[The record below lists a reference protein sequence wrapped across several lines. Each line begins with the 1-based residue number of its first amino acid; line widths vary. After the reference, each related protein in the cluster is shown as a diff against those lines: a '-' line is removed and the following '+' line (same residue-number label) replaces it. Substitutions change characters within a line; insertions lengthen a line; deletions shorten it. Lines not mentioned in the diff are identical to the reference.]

1 MTDYTPGT
9 PNHAPDAGNPD
20 SSAQVKPS
28 STVNSSRRGNSLL
41 PDLASRQILRKKR
54 ARRDKIA
61 HWGITTAG
69 YGVVVALLTI
79 FVYLFYEVAPILR
92 GAAIDEQHQFA
103 LPEQQ
108 SETFR
113 LLVDR
118 YEILGIQY
126 TRSAETVFFNAETG
140 EEQLRVAVPL
150 PEGAV
155 VRSFGY
161 AETISNTVVFGL
173 DNGSALLARHAF
185 DVSFPDSQ
193 RVVAPRLDFPLGES
207 AIQIDQQGQALTH
220 ITTEVLSRGGATTA
234 IAAVTQDNRLLLAR
248 MTSRE
253 NLLTGAVQLTTDV
266 QTLPAI
272 PGNAQQLMLDKS
284 LRNLF
289 VLDDQGRIHF
299 YDIVNPAQARLIE
312 SVDVGRGERVTAV
325 EFLVGSV
332 SIVVGTESGNLSQW
346 FLVRENDNANDFTLT
361 LIREF
366 RNHGAAIT
374 AIAPELTRKGFIVV
388 DAAGQL
394 GVHYGSSSRTL
405 YLDEVSDNSLS
416 HIAISQINGRVLWLD
431 SEQQVSSASLWNE
444 HPQLSWAAMWN
455 KVWYEG
461 REDPEYIW
469 QSSSGSDE
477 FESKFSLVPLTI
489 GTLKAAFYAML
500 FATPLAVA
508 GAIYTAY
515 FMTPKQR
522 GLVKPSIESMGALP
536 TVILGFLAGLWLAP
550 FVENNL
556 PAIFSFF
563 LLMPVVLLLFALIW
577 TNLPAGFRSKI
588 PEGWEAA
595 ISVPVILTFGFIC
608 VQSSPWVEVWF
619 FDGSMRQWFT
629 DIGINYDQRNALIV
643 GIAMGFA
650 VIPTIFSIAE
660 DAVFTVPRHLTQGS
674 LALGATRW
682 QTVMGVVLPTASPGM
697 FSAVMMG
704 FGRAVGETMIVL
716 MATGNSPVV
725 NFNIFEGMRTLSA
738 NIAVEL
744 PETAV
749 GSSHFRVLFLAALV
763 LLALTFIVNTLAEII
778 RQRLR
783 ERYSNL

>member
-1 MTDYTPGT
+1 
-9 PNHAPDAGNPD
+9 
-20 SSAQVKPS
+20 
-28 STVNSSRRGNSLL
+28 
-41 PDLASRQILRKKR
+41 
-54 ARRDKIA
+54 
-61 HWGITTAG
+61 
-69 YGVVVALLTI
+69 
-79 FVYLFYEVAPILR
+79 
-92 GAAIDEQHQFA
+92 
-103 LPEQQ
+103 
-108 SETFR
+108 
-113 LLVDR
+113 
-118 YEILGIQY
+118 
-126 TRSAETVFFNAETG
+126 
-140 EEQLRVAVPL
+140 
-150 PEGAV
+150 
-155 VRSFGY
+155 
-161 AETISNTVVFGL
+161 
-173 DNGSALLARHAF
+173 
-185 DVSFPDSQ
+185 
-193 RVVAPRLDFPLGES
+193 LGES

-220 ITTEVLSRGGATTA
+220 ITTEVLARGGATTA

-253 NLLTGAVQLTTDV
+253 NLLTGAVQVTTDV

-299 YDIVNPAQARLIE
+299 YDIVNPAQARLVE

-332 SIVVGTESGNLSQW
+332 SLVVGTESGNLSQW

-374 AIAPELTRKGFIVV
+374 AIAPEHTRKGFIVV

-405 YLDEVSDNSLS
+405 FLDEVSDNSLS

-431 SEQQVSSASLWNE
+431 SEQQVSSASMWNE

-489 GTLKAAFYAML
+489 GTLKAALYAML
-500 FATPLAVA
+500 FATPLAIA

-522 GLVKPSIESMGALP
+522 GLVKPAIESMGALP

-563 LLMPVVLLLFALIW
+563 LLMPVVLLVFALVW

-595 ISVPVILTFGFIC
+595 ISVPVILMFGLIC
-608 VQSSPWVEVWF
+608 VQSSPWVEVWL

-682 QTVMGVVLPTASPGM
+682 QTVMGVVLPTASPGI

>member
-1 MTDYTPGT
+1 MTDKNPGT
-9 PNHAPDAGNPD
+9 PSIAAADK
-20 SSAQVKPS
+20 KPAEPLAMTLTRKS
-28 STVNSSRRGNSLL
+28 GSSLL
-41 PDLASRQILRKKR
+41 PDLASRITLRKKR
-54 ARRDKIA
+54 ARRDKLA
-61 HWGITTAG
+61 RWGITTAG

-92 GAAIDEQHQFA
+92 GASIDNQHQYS

-108 SETFR
+108 SDTHR
-113 LLVDR
+113 LLIDR
-118 YEILGIQY
+118 YEMLGIQY
-126 TRSAETVFFNAETG
+126 TGAGEAVFFDAASG
-140 EEQLRVAVPL
+140 AEQLRVAIPVP
-150 PEGAV
+150 PGANV
-155 VRSFGY
+155 SSFGY
-161 AETISNTVVFGL
+161 GETISNTVVYGF
-173 DNGSALLARHAF
+173 DNGAAVLARHAF
-185 DVSFPDSQ
+185 RVSFPNDQ
-193 RVVAPRLDFPLGES
+193 RVVAPRIDYPLGES
-207 AIQIDQQGQALTH
+207 AVQIDPQGQPLRL
-220 ITTEVLSRGGATTA
+220 ITTEVLARGAATTA
-234 IAAVTQDNRLLLAR
+234 VAAVTQDNRLLLTR
-248 MTSRE
+248 ITSRS
-253 NLLTGAVQLTTDV
+253 NLLTGAVQLNTSV
-266 QTLPAI
+266 QTLPPI
-272 PGNAQQLMLDKS
+272 PGRAQQLLLDKS

-289 VLDDQGRIHF
+289 VLDDQGVIHY
-299 YDIVNPAQARLIE
+299 YDIVDPAQARLVE
-312 SVDVGRGERVTAV
+312 SVNAGQGERITAA

-332 SIVVGTESGNLSQW
+332 SIVIGTESGKLSQW
-346 FLVRENDNANDFTLT
+346 FLVRDENNNSTLT
-361 LIREF
+361 QIREF
-366 RNHGAAIT
+366 DSHEASIT
-374 AIAPELTRKGFIVV
+374 AIAPEHTRKGFIAV
-388 DAAGQL
+388 DAAGQV

-405 YLDEVSDNSLS
+405 YLDQVSERGLAN
-416 HIAISQINGRVLWLD
+416 IAISQINSRLLWLD
-431 SEQQVSSASLWNE
+431 DQQQVSSASLWNE

-489 GTLKAAFYAML
+489 GTLKAALYAML
-500 FATPLAVA
+500 FAMPLAIA

-515 FMTPKQR
+515 FMTPKLR
-522 GLVKPSIESMGALP
+522 GVVKPSIEIMEALP

-556 PAIFSFF
+556 PAVFSFF
-563 LLMPVVLLLFALIW
+563 LLMPLMLLLFAFLW
-577 TNLPAGFRSKI
+577 TRLPGGLRSHI

-595 ISVPVILTFGFIC
+595 LCVPVILIFGTVC
-608 VQSSPWVEVWF
+608 VQSSPWVEVWLF
-619 FDGSMRQWFT
+619 NGSMRQWFT
-629 DIGINYDQRNALIV
+629 DIGVNYDQRNALIV

-682 QTVMGVVLPTASPGM
+682 QTVMGVVLPTASPGI

-763 LLALTFIVNTLAEII
+763 LLALTFVVNTLAEII

-783 ERYSNL
+783 QRYSNL

>member
-1 MTDYTPGT
+1 MTDNTPAT
-9 PNHAPDAGNPD
+9 SHAPAGGNPD
-20 SSAQVKPS
+20 SEAQAQSLK
-28 STVNSSRRGNSLL
+28 TVNSSKRGVSLL
-41 PDLASRQILRKKR
+41 PDLASRMILRKKR
-54 ARRDKIA
+54 ARRDKLA
-61 HWGITTAG
+61 RWGITIAG

-92 GAAIDEQHQFA
+92 GAAIDEQHQFT

-108 SETFR
+108 SETDR
-113 LLVDR
+113 LLLDR

-126 TRSAETVFFNAETG
+126 TRNAEAVFFSTETG
-140 EEQLRVAVPL
+140 DEQLRVALPL
-150 PEGAV
+150 PDGAAV
-155 VRSFGY
+155 SSFGY
-161 AETISNTVVFGL
+161 GETISNTVVYGL
-173 DNGSALLARHAF
+173 DNGSAMLARHAF
-185 DVSFPDSQ
+185 DVSFPDNQ
-193 RVVAPRLDFPLGES
+193 RVVLPRLDFPLGES
-207 AIQIDQQGQALTH
+207 AIQIDQQGQPLTH
-220 ITTEVLSRGGATTA
+220 ITTEVLARGGATTA

-248 MTSRE
+248 ITSRE
-253 NLLTGAVQLTTDV
+253 NLLTGAVQVTTDV

-272 PGNAQQLMLDKS
+272 PGSAQQIMLDKS

-299 YDIVNPAQARLIE
+299 YDIVNPAQARLVE
-312 SVDVGRGERVTAV
+312 SVDVGRGDRVTAV

-374 AIAPELTRKGFIVV
+374 AIAPEHTRKGFIAV

-405 YLDEVSDNSLS
+405 FLDEVSDNSLS

-431 SEQQVSSASLWNE
+431 SEQQVSSASMWNE

-489 GTLKAAFYAML
+489 GTLKAALYAML
-500 FATPLAVA
+500 FATPLAIA

-563 LLMPVVLLLFALIW
+563 LLMPVVLLVFALVW

-682 QTVMGVVLPTASPGM
+682 QTVMGVVLPTASPGI

>member
-1 MTDYTPGT
+1 MTDNSPGT
-9 PNHAPDAGNPD
+9 PSQSQAEDRSAAGNLSRD
-20 SSAQVKPS
+20 MMFASARTP
-28 STVNSSRRGNSLL
+28 RNSLL
-41 PDLASRQILRKKR
+41 PDLASRVMLRKKR
-54 ARRDKIA
+54 ARRDKLA
-61 HWGITTAG
+61 RWGITTAG

-92 GAAIDEQHQFA
+92 GATINQQYQYAI
-103 LPEQQ
+103 PEQQ
-108 SETFR
+108 SSTAR
-113 LLVDR
+113 LLLDR

-126 TRSAETVFFNAETG
+126 TRDAEAIFFNTQSGA
-140 EEQLRVAVPL
+140 EQLRVAVPVA
-150 PEGAV
+150 EGV
-155 VRSFGY
+155 SVSSFGY
-161 AETISNTVVFGL
+161 GETISNNVVYGL
-173 DNGSALLARHAF
+173 DNGSAVLARHAF
-185 DVSFPDSQ
+185 NVSFPDNE
-193 RVVAPRLDFPLGES
+193 RVVVPRLDFPLGES
-207 AIQIDQQGQALTH
+207 AIPIDPQGRALTL
-220 ITTEVLSRGGATTA
+220 ITTEVLARGAATTA
-234 IAAVTQDNRLLLAR
+234 VAAVTADNRLLLAR
-248 MTSRE
+248 ITSRN
-253 NLLTGAVQLTTDV
+253 NLLTGAVQLTQDV

-272 PGNAQQLMLDKS
+272 PGNAQQLLLDKS

-299 YDIVNPAQARLIE
+299 YDIVDPAQARLVE
-312 SVDVGRGERVTAV
+312 TVDAGQGERVTAA

-332 SIVVGTESGNLSQW
+332 SLIIGTESGKLSQW
-346 FLVRENDNANDFTLT
+346 FLVRNDNN
-361 LIREF
+361 EF
-366 RNHGAAIT
+366 RLTQIRDFRSHDAAIT
-374 AIAPELTRKGFIVV
+374 AIAPEHTRKGFIAV
-388 DAAGQL
+388 DAAGQV

-405 YLDEVSDNSLS
+405 FLDEVSDNSLT

-431 SEQQVSSASLWNE
+431 SQQQVSSASLWNE

-489 GTLKAAFYAML
+489 GTLKAAFYAMM
-500 FATPLAVA
+500 FAMPLAIA

-522 GLVKPSIESMGALP
+522 GMVKPSIEIMEALP

-556 PAIFSFF
+556 PAVFSFF
-563 LLMPVVLLLFALIW
+563 LLMPLMLLLFALFW
-577 TNLPAGFRSKI
+577 TRLPASFRTRI
-588 PEGWEAA
+588 PDGWEAA
-595 ISVPVILTFGFIC
+595 LSVPVILAFGMLC
-608 VQSSPWVEVWF
+608 VQSSPWVEVWL

-629 DIGINYDQRNALIV
+629 DIGVNYDQRNALIV

-682 QTVMGVVLPTASPGM
+682 QTVMGVVLPTASPGI

-763 LLALTFIVNTLAEII
+763 LLALTFVVNTLAEII

-783 ERYSNL
+783 QRYSNL

>member
-1 MTDYTPGT
+1 M
-9 PNHAPDAGNPD
+9 
-20 SSAQVKPS
+20 
-28 STVNSSRRGNSLL
+28 
-41 PDLASRQILRKKR
+41 
-54 ARRDKIA
+54 
-61 HWGITTAG
+61 
-69 YGVVVALLTI
+69 
-79 FVYLFYEVAPILR
+79 
-92 GAAIDEQHQFA
+92 
-103 LPEQQ
+103 
-108 SETFR
+108 
-113 LLVDR
+113 
-118 YEILGIQY
+118 
-126 TRSAETVFFNAETG
+126 
-140 EEQLRVAVPL
+140 
-150 PEGAV
+150 
-155 VRSFGY
+155 
-161 AETISNTVVFGL
+161 
-173 DNGSALLARHAF
+173 
-185 DVSFPDSQ
+185 
-193 RVVAPRLDFPLGES
+193 
-207 AIQIDQQGQALTH
+207 
-220 ITTEVLSRGGATTA
+220 
-234 IAAVTQDNRLLLAR
+234 
-248 MTSRE
+248 
-253 NLLTGAVQLTTDV
+253 
-266 QTLPAI
+266 
-272 PGNAQQLMLDKS
+272 
-284 LRNLF
+284 
-289 VLDDQGRIHF
+289 
-299 YDIVNPAQARLIE
+299 
-312 SVDVGRGERVTAV
+312 
-325 EFLVGSV
+325 
-332 SIVVGTESGNLSQW
+332 
-346 FLVRENDNANDFTLT
+346 
-361 LIREF
+361 
-366 RNHGAAIT
+366 
-374 AIAPELTRKGFIVV
+374 
-388 DAAGQL
+388 
-394 GVHYGSSSRTL
+394 
-405 YLDEVSDNSLS
+405 
-416 HIAISQINGRVLWLD
+416 
-431 SEQQVSSASLWNE
+431 WNE

-461 REDPEYIW
+461 REDPQYIW

-489 GTLKAAFYAML
+489 GTLKAALYAML
-500 FATPLAVA
+500 FATPLAIA

-563 LLMPVVLLLFALIW
+563 LLMPVVLLVFALVW

-682 QTVMGVVLPTASPGM
+682 QTVMGVVLPTASPGI

-704 FGRAVGETMIVL
+704 FGRAVGETMIVF

>member
-1 MTDYTPGT
+1 
-9 PNHAPDAGNPD
+9 
-20 SSAQVKPS
+20 V
-28 STVNSSRRGNSLL
+28 
-41 PDLASRQILRKKR
+41 
-54 ARRDKIA
+54 
-61 HWGITTAG
+61 
-69 YGVVVALLTI
+69 
-79 FVYLFYEVAPILR
+79 
-92 GAAIDEQHQFA
+92 
-103 LPEQQ
+103 
-108 SETFR
+108 
-113 LLVDR
+113 
-118 YEILGIQY
+118 
-126 TRSAETVFFNAETG
+126 
-140 EEQLRVAVPL
+140 
-150 PEGAV
+150 
-155 VRSFGY
+155 
-161 AETISNTVVFGL
+161 
-173 DNGSALLARHAF
+173 
-185 DVSFPDSQ
+185 
-193 RVVAPRLDFPLGES
+193 S
-207 AIQIDQQGQALTH
+207 AIQIDQQGQPLTH
-220 ITTEVLSRGGATTA
+220 ITTEVLARGGATTA

-248 MTSRE
+248 ITSRN
-253 NLLTGAVQLTTDV
+253 NLLTGAVQVTTDV

-272 PGNAQQLMLDKS
+272 PGTAQQLMLDKS

-299 YDIVNPAQARLIE
+299 YDIVNPAQARLVE
-312 SVDVGRGERVTAV
+312 SVDVGRGDRVTAA

-374 AIAPELTRKGFIVV
+374 AIAPEHTRKGFIVV
-388 DAAGQL
+388 DGAGQL

-405 YLDEVSDNSLS
+405 FLDEVSDNSLS

-431 SEQQVSSASLWNE
+431 SEQQVISASMWNE

-489 GTLKAAFYAML
+489 GTLKAALYAML
-500 FATPLAVA
+500 FATPLAIA

-563 LLMPVVLLLFALIW
+563 LLMPVVLLVFALVW

-682 QTVMGVVLPTASPGM
+682 QTVMGVVLPTASPGI

>member
-1 MTDYTPGT
+1 
-9 PNHAPDAGNPD
+9 
-20 SSAQVKPS
+20 
-28 STVNSSRRGNSLL
+28 
-41 PDLASRQILRKKR
+41 
-54 ARRDKIA
+54 
-61 HWGITTAG
+61 
-69 YGVVVALLTI
+69 
-79 FVYLFYEVAPILR
+79 
-92 GAAIDEQHQFA
+92 
-103 LPEQQ
+103 
-108 SETFR
+108 
-113 LLVDR
+113 
-118 YEILGIQY
+118 
-126 TRSAETVFFNAETG
+126 
-140 EEQLRVAVPL
+140 
-150 PEGAV
+150 
-155 VRSFGY
+155 
-161 AETISNTVVFGL
+161 
-173 DNGSALLARHAF
+173 
-185 DVSFPDSQ
+185 
-193 RVVAPRLDFPLGES
+193 
-207 AIQIDQQGQALTH
+207 
-220 ITTEVLSRGGATTA
+220 
-234 IAAVTQDNRLLLAR
+234 
-248 MTSRE
+248 
-253 NLLTGAVQLTTDV
+253 
-266 QTLPAI
+266 
-272 PGNAQQLMLDKS
+272 
-284 LRNLF
+284 
-289 VLDDQGRIHF
+289 
-299 YDIVNPAQARLIE
+299 
-312 SVDVGRGERVTAV
+312 
-325 EFLVGSV
+325 
-332 SIVVGTESGNLSQW
+332 VVGTESGNLSQW

-374 AIAPELTRKGFIVV
+374 AIAPEHTRKGFIVV
-388 DAAGQL
+388 DATGQL

-405 YLDEVSDNSLS
+405 FLDEVSENSLS

-431 SEQQVSSASLWNE
+431 SEQQVSSASMWNE

-500 FATPLAVA
+500 FATPLAIA

-522 GLVKPSIESMGALP
+522 GLVKPAIESMGALP

-563 LLMPVVLLLFALIW
+563 LLMPVVLLVFALVW

-595 ISVPVILTFGFIC
+595 ISVPVILMFGLIC
-608 VQSSPWVEVWF
+608 VQSSPWVEVWL